1 MTGGFYIISHCDI
14 TEQTDVDAIVNA
26 ANKWLVGGGG
36 VDGAIHKAAGPLLMQ
51 ECDKITSDRNGVR
64 CPPGEVRVTQPGRLP
79 IKAIIHAVGPNCQT
93 GYRPR
98 VHDAILASAWRKAL
112 EAVASNGFSSV
123 AFPSISTGIYAFPI
137 KRAAEIASRVVA
149 EFLKEHPDVHIRLC
163 LMGGSS
169 DEKKRLYDA
178 AFERESSTQ
187 ASEGESTTGHLR

>member
-1 MTGGFYIISHCDI
+1 MTGGFYVFSHCDI

-26 ANKWLVGGGG
+26 ANKWLMGGGG

-112 EAVASNGFSSV
+112 EAVASSGFSSV

-137 KRAAEIASRVVA
+137 ERAAAIVGEVA
-149 EFLKEHPDVHIRLC
+149 AAFLKEHPDVHIRLC

-169 DEKKRLYDA
+169 EAKKRLYEA
-178 AFERESSTQ
+178 AFARAARNQDS
-187 ASEGESTTGHLR
+187 ASTTGHLR